1 MNESLPVSLN
11 AAQMAKKWL
20 LEHFEANITAAIE
33 GTNFSVNLICAIA
46 CQETAQRWLL
56 WVHKYDHQ
64 TILQRCVFDA
74 SGDFPNTSRSAFPK
88 NAAAFHDKYGDEFTD
103 MLISEG
109 NKMRAMPQPGNPD
122 GYSSSHYL
130 YKGYGIFQYDLQA
143 VVNDEVFFRNKLWYN
158 IDECCKRA
166 VSELKS
172 KQKKVG
178 NDTWAIVKAYNGA
191 GQAAENYSNNVK
203 QFYESFA

>member
-1 MNESLPVSLN
+1 MNETLPISLN
-11 AAQMAKKWL
+11 AANEAKTWL
-20 LEHFEANITAAIE
+20 LSHFHINIEQAIE
-33 GTNFSVNLICAIA
+33 GTDFTVNLICAIA

-56 WVHKYDHQ
+56 WIDKYDPE

-88 NAAAFHDKYGDEFTD
+88 NAADFHNKYGDEFTD

-109 NKMRAMPQPGNPD
+109 NKMRAMPQPGDANGYNP
-122 GYSSSHYL
+122 SHFL

-143 VVNDEVFFRNKLWYN
+143 VLTDELFFRNKLWYN
-158 IDECCKRA
+158 IDECCKRCIQ
-166 VSELKS
+166 ELKS
-172 KQKKVG
+172 KQKRIG
-178 NDTWAIVKAYNGA
+178 NDIWAIVKAYNGS